1 MTFRPS
7 PSDILFA
14 ALSLALL
21 LLSAFTFGGLAA
33 HPFAG

>member
-1 MTFRPS
+1 MACRPS

-21 LLSAFTFGGLAA
+21 LLAGLVAGGLAA
-33 HPFAG
+33 HPF

>member
-14 ALSLALL
+14 I
-21 LLSAFTFGGLAA
+21 LSAVVALAAAFTVGGLAA
-33 HPFAG
+33 HPF